1 MLAWL
6 RPRRGRGARHESGA
20 VAVEAALITPILCL
34 LVFGMI
40 EFAFAIRD
48 YVAVTSSVRTG
59 ARIASTGAAAGPG
72 TCDNIPD
79 APTCTPTGSPALAQ
93 MAADAIQKAGS
104 AMPPDSIEYILIYK
118 ANSKGYPG
126 AETNRDVP
134 ASCAGVAN
142 CVRFTWRDSLD
153 QFRYAEG
160 SWNSKTISACFPGT
174 TAKPLESVGVAMV
187 AEHEFLT
194 GFFGSTITLTDRASL
209 NFEPLPTAT
218 CGANE
223 HS

>member
-6 RPRRGRGARHESGA
+6 RPRRGREGQRERGA
-20 VAVEAALITPILCL
+20 VAVEAALITFPVSL

-40 EFAFAIRD
+40 EFSFALRD

-59 ARIASTGAAAGPG
+59 ARIASTAAAAGPG
-72 TCDNIPD
+72 TCTDIPD
-79 APTCTPTGSPALAQ
+79 APTCTPAGSPALAQ
-93 MAADAIQKAGS
+93 MAADAIQSAGS
-104 AMPPDSIEYILIYK
+104 AMPPDSIRYILVYR

-126 AETNRDVP
+126 AEGNTAVP
-134 ASCAGVAN
+134 ATCSGVSN
-142 CVRFTWRDSLD
+142 CVRFTWRPTLNK
-153 QFRYAEG
+153 FRYAEG
-160 SWNSKTISACFPGT
+160 SWNSTSISACFPGT

-187 AEHEFLT
+187 ADHKFLT
-194 GFFGSTITLTDRASL
+194 GLFGSSITLTDRASL